1 VDQSAAAACSR
12 YRPRYDK
19 SLRTDEDL
27 ITRSTASGHS
37 PFRVRSYRFQWPADL
52 CASWG
57 FEMEIIVLGWYV
69 LVETQSVLMLS
80 VFGALQYVGT
90 ILAPMS
96 GVLGHRIGN
105 KRVICAMRGCY
116 ALLSA
121 TLMTLAL
128 TGSLLP
134 VHVFIFGTLLGL
146 FRPSDL
152 VMRYALI
159 GQTIPSERLFSATSI
174 SRTTQD
180 SARIMGALS
189 GAGLAA
195 AWGIGYAYMVIA
207 SLYAT
212 SFVLSLQVAGKPITQ
227 AAKSGQPGA
236 AAQVGTSAWQDLRH
250 VLLYVWNTPRLLAA
264 MCVAFLVNLT
274 AFPLLTGLMPYVA
287 KEIYRTGQA
296 GVGYLVASFAAGALL
311 GSVALSRYAGR
322 IRPGRMIPAFCAV
335 WYVLILCFS
344 HTPAATSAS
353 VVLMFA
359 GLAQS
364 LCLVPL
370 SAMLLRTSDER
381 YRGGVMGVRQ
391 LMIYGVP
398 IGLLLAGP
406 LIARYGYITTVT
418 AYCAVSLVLTALI
431 AFYWREHLWKLD
443 APANTR

>member
-1 VDQSAAAACSR
+1 
-12 YRPRYDK
+12 
-19 SLRTDEDL
+19 
-27 ITRSTASGHS
+27 
-37 PFRVRSYRFQWPADL
+37 
-52 CASWG
+52 
-57 FEMEIIVLGWYV
+57 MEIIVLGWYI

-90 ILAPMS
+90 LVAPMC

-105 KRVICAMRGCY
+105 KRVVCAMRGGY
-116 ALLSA
+116 TLLAL

-128 TGSLLP
+128 TGSLVP
-134 VHVFIFGTLLGL
+134 VHVFVFGTLLGL

-159 GQTIPSERLFSATSI
+159 GDTIPSERLFIATSI

-180 SARIMGALS
+180 SARVMGALS

-195 AWGIGYAYMVIA
+195 ALGIGYAYVAIA

-212 SFVLSLQVAGKPITQ
+212 SFVLSLQVAGRASTRHATSAESGGGTQ
-227 AAKSGQPGA
+227 AR
-236 AAQVGTSAWQDLRH
+236 TSAWQDLRH
-250 VLLYVWNTPRLLAA
+250 VLLYVWNTPHVLAA
-264 MCVAFLVNLT
+264 MCIAFLVNLT

-287 KEIYRTGQA
+287 KEVYRTGQE
-296 GVGYLVASFAAGALL
+296 GVGYFVASFAAGALL
-311 GSVALSRYAGR
+311 GSIALSRHAHR
-322 IRPGRMIPAFCAV
+322 IQPGRMIPAFCAV

-344 HTPAATSAS
+344 RMPDAISAS
-353 VVLMFA
+353 IALMAA

-370 SAMLLRTSDER
+370 SAMLLRTADER

-398 IGLLLAGP
+398 IGLLMAGP
-406 LIARYGYITTVT
+406 LIARHGYVTTVT
-418 AYCAVSLVLTALI
+418 LYCTVSLVLTALI
-431 AFYWREHLWKLD
+431 AFHWRRHLWKRD
-443 APANTR
+443 APANAR

>member
-1 VDQSAAAACSR
+1 MKTEPEAAR
-12 YRPRYDK
+12 Y
-19 SLRTDEDL
+19 
-27 ITRSTASGHS
+27 S
-37 PFRVRSYRFQWPADL
+37 PFSVRSYRFQWPADL

-80 VFGALQYVGT
+80 IFGALQYFGT
-90 ILAPMS
+90 MLAPMS

-105 KRVICAMRGCY
+105 KRVICTMRGCY
-116 ALLSA
+116 ALLAA

-128 TGSLLP
+128 TGLLAP
-134 VHVFIFGTLLGL
+134 VHVFVFGTLLGL

-159 GQTIPSERLFSATSI
+159 GQTIPTERLFSATSI

-180 SARIMGALS
+180 SARIVGALS

-195 AWGIGYAYMVIA
+195 ALGIGYAYVVIA
-207 SLYAT
+207 SLYMT
-212 SFVLSLQVAGKPITQ
+212 SFLLSLQVAGKTPIPTAGSTQ
-227 AAKSGQPGA
+227 TVGA
-236 AAQVGTSAWQDLRH
+236 APNPTSAWRDLGD
-250 VLLYVWNTPRLLAA
+250 VLAYVWNTPHLLAA

-274 AFPLLTGLMPYVA
+274 AFPLITQLMPYVA

-296 GVGYLVASFAAGALL
+296 GVGYLVASFAAGALI
-311 GSVALSRYAGR
+311 GSIALSRYANH

-335 WYVLILCFS
+335 WYLAILCFS
-344 HTPAATSAS
+344 RMPDAASGS
-353 VVLMFA
+353 IVLVAA

-370 SAMLLRTSDER
+370 SAMLLRSSDER

-406 LIARYGYITTVT
+406 LIANHGYVATVT
-418 AYCAVSLVLTALI
+418 LYCSVSLVLTALI
-431 AFYWREHLWKLD
+431 AAYWRTHLWRLD
-443 APANTR
+443 APANVR

>member
-1 VDQSAAAACSR
+1 
-12 YRPRYDK
+12 
-19 SLRTDEDL
+19 
-27 ITRSTASGHS
+27 
-37 PFRVRSYRFQWPADL
+37 
-52 CASWG
+52 
-57 FEMEIIVLGWYV
+57 MEIIVLGWYV

-80 VFGALQYVGT
+80 VFGALQYLGT
-90 ILAPMS
+90 LLAPMS
-96 GVLGHRIGN
+96 GVLGQRIGN
-105 KRVICAMRGCY
+105 KRVVCAMRGCY
-116 ALLSA
+116 TLLAA

-128 TGSLLP
+128 TGLLQP
-134 VHVFIFGTLLGL
+134 VHVFIFGTLLGI

-195 AWGIGYAYMVIA
+195 ALGIGYAYMMIA

-212 SFVLSLQVAGKPITQ
+212 SFVLSLQVAGRPVPKAST
-227 AAKSGQPGA
+227 GA
-236 AAQVGTSAWQDLRH
+236 TAGGAAQVGTSAWQDLRQ
-250 VLLYVWNTPRLLAA
+250 VLIYVWNTPRLLAV

-274 AFPLLTGLMPYVA
+274 AFPLMTGLMPYVA
-287 KEIYRTGQA
+287 KEVYRTGQA

-311 GSVALSRYAGR
+311 GSIALSRHAHR
-322 IRPGRMIPAFCAV
+322 IRPGRMILAFCAV

-344 HTPAATSAS
+344 RMPDATSAS
-353 VVLMFA
+353 VALVVA

-381 YRGGVMGVRQ
+381 YRNGVMGVRQ

-398 IGLLLAGP
+398 IGLLIAGP

-418 AYCAVSLVLTALI
+418 VYCAVSLILTALI
-431 AFYWREHLWKLD
+431 AYYWRGHLWKLD
-443 APANTR
+443 APANAR

>member
-1 VDQSAAAACSR
+1 M
-12 YRPRYDK
+12 
-19 SLRTDEDL
+19 
-27 ITRSTASGHS
+27 
-37 PFRVRSYRFQWPADL
+37 RSYRFQWPADL

-80 VFGALQYVGT
+80 VFGALQYFGT
-90 ILAPMS
+90 MLAPMA

-105 KRVICAMRGCY
+105 KRVVCTMRGCY
-116 ALLSA
+116 ALLAA
-121 TLMTLAL
+121 TVTALAL
-128 TGSLLP
+128 TGLLRP
-134 VHVFIFGTLLGL
+134 VHVFVFGTLLGL

-159 GQTIPSERLFSATSI
+159 GQTIPSERLFTATSI

-180 SARIMGALS
+180 SARIMGALT

-195 AWGIGYAYMVIA
+195 ALGIGYAYVVIA

-212 SFVLSLQVAGKPITQ
+212 SFALSLQVAGRTPTQ
-227 AAKSGQPGA
+227 AATKAPAAGA
-236 AAQVGTSAWQDLRH
+236 APAPARTSAWRDLRE
-250 VLLYVWNTPRLLAA
+250 VLVYVWHTPHLLAA

-274 AFPLLTGLMPYVA
+274 AFPLITQMMPYVA
-287 KEIYRTGQA
+287 KEIYHTGQA

-311 GSVALSRYAGR
+311 GSITLSRYGHL

-335 WYVLILCFS
+335 WYVLLLCFS
-344 HTPAATSAS
+344 RMPDAVSGS
-353 VVLMFA
+353 VALMAA

-398 IGLLLAGP
+398 IGLLVAGP
-406 LIARYGYITTVT
+406 LIARYGYPATV
-418 AYCAVSLVLTALI
+418 ALYCSSSLIVIALI
-431 AFYWREHLWKLD
+431 AMYWRAHLWQLD
-443 APANTR
+443 AAANAR

>member
-1 VDQSAAAACSR
+1 MDPPLKARPARSA
-12 YRPRYDK
+12 Y
-19 SLRTDEDL
+19 
-27 ITRSTASGHS
+27 S

-57 FEMEIIVLGWYV
+57 FEMEIIILGWYV
-69 LVETQSVLMLS
+69 LVETQSVTMLA

-90 ILAPMS
+90 LIAPMS

-105 KRVICAMRGCY
+105 KRVVCTMRACY
-116 ALLSA
+116 AASAA

-128 TGSLLP
+128 TGLLRP
-134 VHVFIFGTLLGL
+134 VHVFVFGTLLGL

-159 GQTIPSERLFSATSI
+159 GQTIPSERLFNATSV

-195 AWGIGYAYMVIA
+195 ALGIGYAYAVIA

-212 SFVLSLQVAGKPITQ
+212 SFLLSLQVAGRPARN
-227 AAKSGQPGA
+227 AALA
-236 AAQVGTSAWQDLRH
+236 ASATAQHATSAWRDLRDI
-250 VLLYVWNTPRLLAA
+250 LAYVWQTPHVLAA
-264 MCVAFLVNLT
+264 MCIAFLVNLT
-274 AFPLLTGLMPYVA
+274 AFPLMTQMMPYVA

-311 GSVALSRYAGR
+311 GSIALSRYGGP
-322 IRPGRMIPAFCAV
+322 IRPGRMIPVFCAV
-335 WYVLILCFS
+335 WYIVILLFS
-344 HTPAATSAS
+344 RMPDAVSGS
-353 VVLMFA
+353 VALVAA

-370 SAMLLRTSDER
+370 SAMLLRSADDR
-381 YRGGVMGVRQ
+381 VRGGLMGVRQ

-398 IGLLLAGP
+398 IGLLVAGP
-406 LIARYGYITTVT
+406 LIARHGYVATVT
-418 AYCAVSLVLTALI
+418 LYCSVSLVIVALI
-431 AFYWREHLWKLD
+431 ATYWRAHLWRLD
-443 APANTR
+443 APANAH

>member
-1 VDQSAAAACSR
+1 
-12 YRPRYDK
+12 
-19 SLRTDEDL
+19 
-27 ITRSTASGHS
+27 
-37 PFRVRSYRFQWPADL
+37 
-52 CASWG
+52 
-57 FEMEIIVLGWYV
+57 MEIIVLGWYV

-90 ILAPMS
+90 LFAPMS

-105 KRVICAMRGCY
+105 KRVVCVMRGCY
-116 ALLSA
+116 TLLSV

-128 TGSLLP
+128 TGLLLP

-159 GQTIPSERLFSATSI
+159 GQTIPPERLFIATSI

-195 AWGIGYAYMVIA
+195 ALGIGYAYMVIA
-207 SLYAT
+207 CLYAT
-212 SFVLSLQVAGKPITQ
+212 SFGLSLQVSGRPL
-227 AAKSGQPGA
+227 AAVGTSAQPA
-236 AAQVGTSAWQDLRH
+236 AAQARTSAWQDLRH
-250 VLLYVWNTPRLLAA
+250 VLLYVWNTPHVLAA
-264 MCVAFLVNLT
+264 MCVAFLVNLS
-274 AFPLLTGLMPYVA
+274 AFPFMTGLMPYVA
-287 KEIYRTGQA
+287 KEVYRTGQA

-311 GSVALSRYAGR
+311 GSIALSRYGHR

-344 HTPAATSAS
+344 RMPDALSAS
-353 VVLMFA
+353 VALMFA

-370 SAMLLRTSDER
+370 SAMLLRTSAER

-406 LIARYGYITTVT
+406 LIASHGYITTVT
-418 AYCAVSLVLTALI
+418 LYCAVSLVLTALI
-431 AFYWREHLWKLD
+431 AFYWRGHLWRLD
-443 APANTR
+443 APANAR

>member
-1 VDQSAAAACSR
+1 MSARPAT
-12 YRPRYDK
+12 PRY
-19 SLRTDEDL
+19 
-27 ITRSTASGHS
+27 S
-37 PFRVRSYRFQWPADL
+37 PFSVRSYRFQWPADL

-80 VFGALQYVGT
+80 VFGALQYFGT
-90 ILAPMS
+90 MLAPMA

-105 KRVICAMRGCY
+105 KRVVCTMRGCY
-116 ALLSA
+116 ALLAA
-121 TLMTLAL
+121 TVTTLAL
-128 TGSLLP
+128 TGLLQP

-159 GQTIPSERLFSATSI
+159 GQTIPSVRLFTATSI

-180 SARIMGALS
+180 SARIMGALT

-195 AWGIGYAYMVIA
+195 ALGIGYAYVVIA

-212 SFVLSLQVAGKPITQ
+212 SFLLSLQVAGKPVAQATTAQ
-227 AAKSGQPGA
+227 AAA
-236 AAQVGTSAWQDLRH
+236 AAQTRTSAWRDLRE
-250 VLLYVWNTPRLLAA
+250 VLVYVWHTPHLLAA
-264 MCVAFLVNLT
+264 MCVAFLVNLS
-274 AFPLLTGLMPYVA
+274 AFPLMTQMMPYVA
-287 KEIYRTGQA
+287 KEIYHTGQA

-311 GSVALSRYAGR
+311 GSIALSRYGHY

-335 WYVLILCFS
+335 WYVVILCFS
-344 HTPAATSAS
+344 RMPDAISGSIA
-353 VVLMFA
+353 LMAA

-370 SAMLLRTSDER
+370 SAMLLRSSDER

-398 IGLLLAGP
+398 IGLLIAGP
-406 LIARYGYITTVT
+406 LIARHGYVTTVT
-418 AYCAVSLVLTALI
+418 LYCTTSLVAIALI
-431 AFYWREHLWKLD
+431 AAYWRAHLWRLD
-443 APANTR
+443 APANAR

>member
-1 VDQSAAAACSR
+1 
-12 YRPRYDK
+12 
-19 SLRTDEDL
+19 
-27 ITRSTASGHS
+27 
-37 PFRVRSYRFQWPADL
+37 
-52 CASWG
+52 
-57 FEMEIIVLGWYV
+57 MEIIVLGWYV

-90 ILAPMS
+90 LFAPMS

-105 KRVICAMRGCY
+105 KRVVCAMRGCY
-116 ALLSA
+116 TLLAL

-128 TGSLLP
+128 TGLLLP

-159 GQTIPSERLFSATSI
+159 GDTIPPERLFIATSI

-195 AWGIGYAYMVIA
+195 ALGIGFAYMVIA
-207 SLYAT
+207 GLYAT
-212 SFVLSLQVAGKPITQ
+212 SFALSLQVAGRSS
-227 AAKSGQPGA
+227 AKSAASSEPGDA
-236 AAQVGTSAWQDLRH
+236 APPRTSAWQDLRH
-250 VLLYVWNTPRLLAA
+250 VLLYVWNTPHLLAA
-264 MCVAFLVNLT
+264 MCVAFLVNLS
-274 AFPLLTGLMPYVA
+274 AFPLMTGLMPYVA
-287 KEIYRTGQA
+287 KEVYGTGQA

-311 GSVALSRYAGR
+311 GSIALSRHAHR
-322 IRPGRMIPAFCAV
+322 IRPGRMIPAFCAI

-344 HTPAATSAS
+344 RMPDATSAS
-353 VVLMFA
+353 ATLVLA

-370 SAMLLRTSDER
+370 SAMLLRSSEER

-406 LIARYGYITTVT
+406 LIAQHGYVATVT
-418 AYCAVSLVLTALI
+418 LYCVVSLAVTALI
-431 AFYWREHLWKLD
+431 AFHWRAHLWKLD
-443 APANTR
+443 APANAR

>member
-1 VDQSAAAACSR
+1 LSA
-12 YRPRYDK
+12 
-19 SLRTDEDL
+19 
-27 ITRSTASGHS
+27 RSNASGNS

-69 LVETQSVLMLS
+69 LVETQSVLMLT

-90 ILAPMS
+90 LLAPMS

-105 KRVICAMRGCY
+105 KRVVCAMRGCY
-116 ALLSA
+116 TLLSL
-121 TLMTLAL
+121 TLMALAL
-128 TGSLLP
+128 TGLLLP
-134 VHVFIFGTLLGL
+134 VHVFLFGTLLGL

-159 GQTIPSERLFSATSI
+159 GDTIPPERLFIATSI

-195 AWGIGYAYMVIA
+195 ALGIGYAYMVIA
-207 SLYAT
+207 ALYAT
-212 SFVLSLQVAGKPITQ
+212 SFVLSLQVAGRATKRTARSAEPL
-227 AAKSGQPGA
+227 A
-236 AAQVGTSAWQDLRH
+236 AAQAPTSAWQDLRH
-250 VLLYVWNTPRLLAA
+250 VLLYVWNTPHLLAA

-274 AFPLLTGLMPYVA
+274 AFPLMTGLMPYVA
-287 KEIYRTGQA
+287 KEVYGTGQA

-311 GSVALSRYAGR
+311 GSIALSRHAHR
-322 IRPGRMIPAFCAV
+322 IQAGRMIPAFCAV

-344 HTPAATSAS
+344 QMPDATSAS
-353 VVLMFA
+353 VALMFA

-370 SAMLLRTSDER
+370 SAMLLRSSDAR

-406 LIARYGYITTVT
+406 LIASLGYITTVT
-418 AYCAVSLVLTALI
+418 LYCVVSLVLTALI
-431 AFYWREHLWKLD
+431 AFHWREHLWKLD
-443 APANTR
+443 APANAR

>member
-1 VDQSAAAACSR
+1 
-12 YRPRYDK
+12 
-19 SLRTDEDL
+19 
-27 ITRSTASGHS
+27 
-37 PFRVRSYRFQWPADL
+37 
-52 CASWG
+52 
-57 FEMEIIVLGWYV
+57 MEIIVLGWYV

-90 ILAPMS
+90 LLAPMS

-105 KRVICAMRGCY
+105 KRVVCAMRGCY
-116 ALLSA
+116 TLLSL

-128 TGSLLP
+128 TGLLLP

-152 VMRYALI
+152 VMRYGLI
-159 GQTIPSERLFSATSI
+159 GETIPSERLFIATSI

-195 AWGIGYAYMVIA
+195 ALGIGYAYLVIA

-212 SFVLSLQVAGKPITQ
+212 SFVLSLQVAGRALTKAATSDEPEVSTQ
-227 AAKSGQPGA
+227 AR
-236 AAQVGTSAWQDLRH
+236 TSAWQDLRH
-250 VLLYVWNTPRLLAA
+250 VLLYVWNTPHLLAA

-274 AFPLLTGLMPYVA
+274 AFPLMTGLMPYVA
-287 KEIYRTGQA
+287 KEVYRTGQA

-311 GSVALSRYAGR
+311 GSIALSRHAHR
-322 IRPGRMIPAFCAV
+322 IRPGRMITAFCAV

-344 HTPAATSAS
+344 WMPDATSAS
-353 VVLMFA
+353 VVLMLA

-398 IGLLLAGP
+398 IGLLGAGP
-406 LIARYGYITTVT
+406 LIAYHGYVTTVT
-418 AYCAVSLVLTALI
+418 LYCAVSLVLTALI
-431 AFYWREHLWKLD
+431 AFYWRGHLWKLD
-443 APANTR
+443 APANAR